1 MHCLHRLLV
10 SVQGR
15 VGQGEVKPVDRT
27 SPTAAATSRRTALHN
42 SYRHHQFGL
51 NRTAHRKGSSSDF
64 WWLAVA
70 VGSVPN
76 SRWAS
81 RLGRHPGPKKGKSGK
96 VEEAL
101 LPLRWGI
108 LKCHLGAHQTL
119 ATLGELATETCA
131 VSIKGCWSFLHIN

>member
-1 MHCLHRLLV
+1 MQCPHRLLV

-15 VGQGEVKPVDRT
+15 VGQGEVKPMDRT
-27 SPTAAATSRRTALHN
+27 SPTAAPTSRRTALHN
-42 SYRHHQFGL
+42 SYTHHQFGL

-96 VEEAL
+96 VEEVSQV
-101 LPLRWGI
+101 
-108 LKCHLGAHQTL
+108 LKLTPS
-119 ATLGELATETCA
+119 GELGLTGLAGQNKSGPC
-131 VSIKGCWSFLHIN
+131 

>member
-1 MHCLHRLLV
+1 M
-10 SVQGR
+10 
-15 VGQGEVKPVDRT
+15 DRT
-27 SPTAAATSRRTALHN
+27 SPTAAPTSRRTALHN
-42 SYRHHQFGL
+42 SYTHHQFGL

-96 VEEAL
+96 VEEVSQV
-101 LPLRWGI
+101 
-108 LKCHLGAHQTL
+108 LKLTPS
-119 ATLGELATETCA
+119 GELGLTGLAGQNKSGPC
-131 VSIKGCWSFLHIN
+131 